1 MTSATSNDLLD
12 ELQRKRE
19 QEWYMK
25 VTGRDIN
32 ASFNEFFVPEAWL
45 RELPEDFEKTEQY
58 SLYVDDEVDP
68 QVGLRR
74 AFGLIA
80 NFETCYMNID
90 GYCFTAPPVEEH
102 EDFAYQG
109 NVKTAEGNLVPVTII
124 AATLGHPES
133 PNIYE
138 NVLYNQG
145 WVDDKFQPLKNS
157 TDIMA
162 HQLLFGRFKNA
173 PQGIAFLGAAF
184 PHVQQDMVQRINASA
199 ISGQWQ
205 YNDHEQKYVLT
216 GPVFVNK
223 GALPLKN
230 KQNIQ
235 LRNIAASY
243 GYNLIMGV
251 DTSQESETCACQDL
265 VSAAQDPTPPQAITG
280 TEEVINEDITI
291 DDVVFAHTGQ
301 IAALEKAVILL
312 EKEVARL
319 VAKDEEAV

>member
-1 MTSATSNDLLD
+1 MGIYNN
-12 ELQRKRE
+12 RE
-19 QEWYMK
+19 QNWLYE
-25 VTGRDIN
+25 VTGVDPSIEPYAN
-32 ASFNEFFVPEAWL
+32 NLEAVPKSW
-45 RELPEDFEKTEQY
+45 FYEKPDWWDNKVDQY
-58 SLYVDDEVDP
+58 SIWVDEQGRVA
-68 QVGLRR
+68 GLV
-74 AFGLIA
+74 A
-80 NFETCYMNID
+80 NFDQCYLNID
-90 GYCFTAPPVEEH
+90 TFCFKAPPVKDDEK
-102 EDFAYQG
+102 FVYQG
-109 NVKTAEGNLVPVTII
+109 NVQSQEGDIVPVAIL
-124 AATLGHPES
+124 AATKGHS
-133 PNIYE
+133 YSDRIIE
-138 NVLYNQG
+138 NVLANQG
-145 WVDDKFQPLKNS
+145 WVDSNFEPLKDS
-157 TDIMA
+157 PDVMA
-162 HQLLFGRFKNA
+162 HQLMYGRYVNF
-173 PQGIAFLGAAF
+173 PEGIGFLGAIF
-184 PHVQQDMVQRINASA
+184 PHVDKSMVQRINASA

-205 YNDHEQKYVLT
+205 YDQSESDYIFT
-216 GPVFVNK
+216 GASFVNK